1 MAEDRSAPRAPRPR
15 FTLIVVTSRDGYIVP
30 GDGASP
36 ETWAS
41 VEEQRHFR
49 GLVADL
55 DWAFMGR
62 RTHELAWHPNR
73 RRVVFSRILAGP
85 EWRHPLHLWADPARV
100 GLDAILAE
108 LPAVHPAGRCGILG
122 GVEVHDWFA
131 AGDLIDAV
139 ELTIEPL
146 TFDGG
151 LPLFSWARGC
161 DPCRSLA
168 GLGLRQVGERRLNA
182 GGTRLLRLER
192 P

>member
-1 MAEDRSAPRAPRPR
+1 MPR
-15 FTLIVVTSRDGYIVP
+15 
-30 GDGASP
+30 DGASP

-41 VEEQRHFR
+41 REEQRHFR

-62 RTHELAWHPNR
+62 RTHELAWHPSR
-73 RRVVFSRILAGP
+73 RRVVFSRVLAGP
-85 EWRHPLHLWADPARV
+85 AWRHPFHLWADPARS

-108 LPAVHPAGRCGILG
+108 LRPVHPAERCGILG
-122 GVEVHDWFA
+122 GVAVHDWFA
-131 AGDLIDAV
+131 AGGLIDAA

-146 TFDGG
+146 TFEGG
-151 LPLFSWARGC
+151 LPLFSWAKGL

-168 GLGLRQVGERRLNA
+168 GLGLRQVGERRLNE